1 MSAKSTA
8 LAELVGWIQSDAG
21 AMVVAGA
28 LGGLVRWVTLREH
41 WREGLGS
48 LVVGS
53 ICALY
58 LGPLV
63 EPVLGPVVGAV
74 SPADP
79 AGFSAF
85 VVGLG
90 GIAFAGF
97 VIDILRRFRAGK
109 AGDHETR

>member
-1 MSAKSTA
+1 MNSKGGLFADL
-8 LAELVGWIQSDAG
+8 LAWLHSDAG
-21 AMVVAGA
+21 AMALAGA
-28 LGGLVRWVTLREH
+28 AGGLVRWLTLRER
-41 WREGLGS
+41 WRDGSVS

-58 LGPLV
+58 LGPVV
-63 EPVLGPVVGAV
+63 EPMLAPAIGTI

-90 GIAFAGF
+90 GIGLAGF
-97 VIDILRRFRAGK
+97 VIDTLRRFK
-109 AGDHETR
+109 AEKDSGHG